1 MPSDIKPV
9 RKLDRIDRQILHE
22 LQQDGRISYVNLARK
37 VNLSTSPCLERVRR
51 LEQDGFITGYTA
63 ILDPE
68 KLNAGLTIFVEL
80 SLTYTSG
87 EVFEEFKEAVASW
100 PQIQEC
106 HMVSGGFDYLLK
118 IRIEDI
124 SSYRQLLG
132 EILHKLPGVRDSRS
146 LIVVETLQES
156 TNIQISPE
164 PSIPNR

>member
-1 MPSDIKPV
+1 MPTDAKIS
-9 RKLDRIDRQILHE
+9 RKLDRIDRQILSE
-22 LQQDGRISYVNLARK
+22 LQLDGRISFVNLARK
-37 VNLSTSPCLERVRR
+37 VNLSTSPCLERVRK

-63 ILDPE
+63 LLAPDKLD
-68 KLNAGLTIFVEL
+68 AGLTIFVEL

-87 EVFEEFKEAVASW
+87 QVFEEFKDAVASW

-124 SSYRQLLG
+124 SSYRELLG

-146 LIVVETLQES
+146 LIVVETVQES
-156 TNIQISPE
+156 THIQI
-164 PSIPNR
+164 PNE